1 MVSLRDPKQPD
12 AQRGL
17 TAPLSVTCQT
27 SQTCRLSLDLDGLD
41 SPLMNNPQLGLPLLS
56 LA

>member
-1 MVSLRDPKQPD
+1 MVSLRDPKQPE